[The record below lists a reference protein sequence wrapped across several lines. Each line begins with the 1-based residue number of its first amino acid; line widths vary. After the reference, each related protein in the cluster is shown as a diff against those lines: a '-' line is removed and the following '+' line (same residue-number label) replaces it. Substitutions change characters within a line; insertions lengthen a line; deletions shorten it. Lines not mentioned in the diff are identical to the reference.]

1 MDCLLG
7 IDIGTTGTKSALF
20 SSDGEL
26 IDSDYKTYPILYPG
40 KGMAEQ
46 DPEDWWDALVTTV
59 RNISSQSSKIKDVAA
74 MSLSTQGGCLVLLD
88 DNFKPLCHAVSWLDR
103 RASETSELLEK
114 QMTAME
120 LYRTCGWGSINALMF
135 PLTFWFRQNRPDIF
149 KKARYFAS
157 TVDYINF
164 RLTGT
169 FSTDYTNLALAEFL
183 DIDRKDWSDRALDVA
198 GISRESISE
207 IRPSGTVIGRLK
219 SKTASILGLPEHVV
233 LVSGAHDQYC
243 ANIGAGAVNTGDCVL
258 STGTAWVLTLTA
270 DRLLF
275 DDEFII
281 HPCLHILDNKYGLM
295 TAVASGGNSLNW
307 FRNTFRPDM
316 SYKDLSAEAEK
327 AEPGSNGLLFVP
339 QNISK
344 SGKGSFQNI
353 DTVHGFAHFTRSVF
367 EGVVLSNRLCLD
379 SFSKYGVSI
388 SRVIMIGGGAKSSV
402 WPQITADVSGIPIV
416 INEQTEAACAGAAL
430 LAGAGVGMYPSIEKA
445 SKRFTGK
452 QYVIEPDEENA
463 AIYDGVYR
471 EFLHYLGK

>member
-20 SSDGEL
+20 STDGEL
-26 IDSDYKTYPILYPG
+26 IDSDYKSYPILYPG

-46 DPEDWWDALVTTV
+46 NPEDWWDALVATV
-59 RNISSQSSKIKDVAA
+59 RNISSRNSEINDVVA
-74 MSLSTQGGCLVLLD
+74 MSLSTQGGCLALLD
-88 DNFKPLCHAVSWLDR
+88 DSFRPLCHAVSWLDR
-103 RASETSELLEK
+103 RANETSALLED
-114 QMTAME
+114 QMSAGE
-120 LYRTCGWGSINALMF
+120 LYRTCGWGSTNALMF
-135 PLTFWFRQNRPDIF
+135 PLAFWFRRKRPDIF

-157 TVDYINF
+157 TVDYINY
-164 RLTGT
+164 RLTGK

-183 DIDRKDWSDRALDVA
+183 DIGRKDWSDRALDVA
-198 GISRESISE
+198 GLSRESVSE
-207 IRPSGTVIGRLK
+207 IQPSGTVIGRLK
-219 SKTASILGLPEHVV
+219 SETAAKLGLPEHVV

-307 FRNTFRPDM
+307 FQNTFRPDM
-316 SYKDLSAEAEK
+316 SYKDLSTEAEK
-327 AEPGSNGLLFVP
+327 AEPGCNGLLFVP

-344 SGKGSFQNI
+344 RGKGSFQNI

-379 SFSKYGVSI
+379 SFSKNGVSI
-388 SRVIMIGGGAKSSV
+388 SRVIMIGGGARSSV
-402 WPQITADVSGIPIV
+402 WPRIVADVSGIPIV
-416 INEQTEAACAGAAL
+416 INGQTEAACAGAAL
-430 LAGAGVGMYPSIEKA
+430 LAGAGVGIYSSIEDA
-445 SKRFTGK
+445 GRRFTGN
-452 QYVIEPDEENA
+452 QYVIEPDEGNTA
-463 AIYDGVYR
+463 VYDGVYE
-471 EFLHYLGK
+471 EFLWYLGK